1 MSNKT
6 WGGRFKKSL
15 DPLAKEFNASLAF
28 DHVLY
33 SYDICGSQVHAS
45 MLARQGIIKHEE
57 AQIICAALD
66 EIKLELEEGKHIL
79 DDGYEDIHMFI
90 EHLLIEKI
98 GDTGKKLHT
107 GRSRNDQVALDLR
120 LYTRD
125 AAFKII
131 NLLHAVRDVL
141 HQLAIQHADHRMPGY
156 THLQQAQPVYL
167 GWVFDA
173 YRSMLV
179 RDISRFEDM
188 INRMN
193 FSPLGAG
200 ALAGSSLPLD
210 RNWVAQSLGFSG
222 IINNTLDA
230 VSDRDFI
237 MEFCSAASILMV
249 HLSRLAED
257 LILWATQEFGFIT
270 LDDAFAT
277 GSSLM
282 PNKKNP
288 DILEL
293 IRGKSGRVFGH
304 LLGIL
309 TVLKG
314 LPLAYNKDM
323 QEDKEGLFD
332 TVKTLTSCLTILPPF
347 LDSLHFNTELMEQKA
362 NSGYLN
368 ATATLEALIMKGV
381 PFRDAHHQV
390 GQMVAEALEK
400 QCSLEELGYEFLSS
414 IPKSENTLNKQQ
426 KNSIQIKHLLS
437 GKELDSQDIFT
448 ILNLASRIKKYP
460 SDYAKKLLGN
470 NLVMIFEKPSFR
482 TRLSF
487 TLAIENMGG
496 TAVESISTTRK
507 QEEPKDLIRVLNGY
521 CDFVMVRTHDDS
533 CLEEMANYSQIPVI
547 NGLSALYHPCQA
559 LADLLSLQERFG
571 QLEGLTI
578 AYIGDG
584 NNVLHSLLLMA
595 PLVGVRINYC
605 CPALHQPNKEILAL
619 SHSSGHMI
627 TSFSTPEQAVHNVH
641 AIYTDVW
648 TSMGFENQVN
658 EQGFDGLQVNETL
671 MAQAKPEAVFMHC
684 MPMERGKEVSASLPD
699 SPCSI
704 IFSQS
709 ENRLHV
715 QKAILLFL
723 STLGA
728 VDNSLTD

>member
-1 MSNKT
+1 MMSNKT

-33 SYDICGSQVHAS
+33 SFDIQGSQVHAR
-45 MLARQGIIKHEE
+45 MLARQGIISIEE
-57 AQIICAALD
+57 SEAMVTALEDIKNELAQGLHVLD
-66 EIKLELEEGKHIL
+66 NSF
-79 DDGYEDIHMFI
+79 EDIHMLI
-90 EHLLIEKI
+90 EHLLIAKI
-98 GDTGKKLHT
+98 GETGKKLHT

-120 LYTRD
+120 LYTRE
-125 AAFKII
+125 AASNII
-131 NLLHAVRDVL
+131 SMLHTLRDVL
-141 HQLAIQHADHRMPGY
+141 QQLAMKHADDPMPGY
-156 THLQQAQPVYL
+156 THLQQAQPIFL

-173 YRSMLV
+173 YLSMLV

-188 INRMN
+188 RQRMN

-210 RNWVAQSLGFSG
+210 RNWVAQTLGFSG

-293 IRGKSGRVFGH
+293 VRGKSGRVFGH

-323 QEDKEGLFD
+323 QEDKESLFD
-332 TVKTLTSCLTILPPF
+332 TVNTLISCLGIVPPF
-347 LDSLHFNTELMEQKA
+347 LESLHFNTELMELKA
-362 NSGYLN
+362 NSGFLN
-368 ATATLEALIMKGV
+368 ATATLEALIIQGV

-390 GQMVAEALEK
+390 GLMVAEAMEK
-400 QCSLEELGYEFLSS
+400 GCLLDDLNTDLLK
-414 IPKSENTLNKQQ
+414 PVNTLPLQ
-426 KNSIQIKHLLS
+426 KKNAPHTKHLLTGS
-437 GKELDSQDIFT
+437 ELDAQDILNL
-448 ILNLASRIKKYP
+448 LNLASRIKNNP
-460 SDYAKKLLGN
+460 ADYAKKLAGK

-487 TLAIENMGG
+487 ALAMENMGG
-496 TAVESISTTRK
+496 TAIESISNTRK
-507 QEEPKDLIRVLNGY
+507 HEEPRDLIRVLNGY
-521 CDFVMVRTHDDS
+521 CDYVMVRNHDDNS
-533 CLEEMANYSQIPVI
+533 LKEMADYAKMPVI

-559 LADLLSLQERFG
+559 LADLLSLQEHFG
-571 QLEGLTI
+571 RLDGLTI
-578 AYIGDG
+578 AYAGDG
-584 NNVLHSLLLMA
+584 NNVLHSLMLMA
-595 PLVGVRINYC
+595 PLVGVTLNYC
-605 CPALHQPNKEILAL
+605 CPQSRQPNNEILNQC
-619 SHSSGHMI
+619 SSFNRQMI
-627 TSFSTPEQAVHNVH
+627 ASFANLESAVQNAHVV
-641 AIYTDVW
+641 YTDVW
-648 TSMGFENQVN
+648 TSMGFEEQNSEHEFAGFQVN
-658 EQGFDGLQVNETL
+658 ESL
-671 MAQAKPEAVFMHC
+671 MAQARPEAVFMHC
-684 MPMERGKEVSASLPD
+684 MPMVRGDEVSHSLPD

-704 IFSQS
+704 IFAQS

-715 QKAILLFL
+715 QKALLLFL
-723 STLGA
+723 TG
-728 VDNSLTD
+728 LTN

>member
-15 DPLAKEFNASLAF
+15 DPLAKAFNASLAF

-33 SYDICGSQVHAS
+33 SYDILGSQTHAK
-45 MLARQGIIKHEE
+45 MLARQGIIQSEE
-57 AQIICAALD
+57 AQAICAALE
-66 EIKLELEEGKHIL
+66 EIKGELDKGEHVLQDE
-79 DDGYEDIHMFI
+79 YEDIHMFI

-98 GDTGKKLHT
+98 GETGKKLHT

-125 AAFKII
+125 AASKII
-131 NLLHAVRDVL
+131 GLLHSVRDVL
-141 HQLAIQHADHRMPGY
+141 QKLAMKHADDRMPGY
-156 THLQQAQPVYL
+156 THLQQAQPIYL

-173 YRSMLV
+173 YLSMLV

-188 INRMN
+188 RNRMN

-200 ALAGSSLPLD
+200 ALAGSNLPLD
-210 RNWVAQSLGFSG
+210 RNWVAQTLGFSG

-304 LLGIL
+304 LLGIV

-314 LPLAYNKDM
+314 LPLAYNKDL

-332 TVKTLTSCLTILPPF
+332 TVNTLVSCLTILPPF
-347 LDSLHFNTELMEQKA
+347 LESLDFNTELMEKKA
-362 NSGYLN
+362 NSGFLN
-368 ATATLEALIMKGV
+368 ATAVLEALIMQGI

-390 GQMVAEALEK
+390 GQMVAAALEN
-400 QCSLEELGYEFLSS
+400 QCSLEELHPEVSGFLSKP
-414 IPKSENTLNKQQ
+414 IKPLNPQQ
-426 KNSIQIKHLLS
+426 VDSVQLKHVVT
-437 GKELDSQDIFT
+437 GMELDGQDIR
-448 ILNLASRIKKYP
+448 LLLDSASRIKKNP
-460 SDYAKKLLGN
+460 LEFSNTLLGK

-487 TLAIENMGG
+487 TLAMENMGG
-496 TAVESISTTRK
+496 TAIESISNSRK
-507 QEEPKDLIRVLNGY
+507 HEEPRDLIRVLNGY
-521 CDFVMVRTHDDS
+521 CDFVMVRTHDDTV
-533 CLEEMANYSQIPVI
+533 LTEMVNYSKVPII
-547 NGLSALYHPCQA
+547 NGLSALYHPCQV
-559 LADLLSLQERFG
+559 LADLLSLQEHFG
-571 QLEGLTI
+571 TLDGLTI

-595 PLVGVRINYC
+595 PLVGVKINYC
-605 CPALHQPNKEILAL
+605 CPESHQPREEILNQCT
-619 SHSSGHMI
+619 SSLESMI
-627 TSFSTPEQAVHNVH
+627 TCYSTPEEAVRHVD
-641 AIYTDVW
+641 AVYTDVW
-648 TSMGFENQVN
+648 TSMGFVNQDNEDCFTGFQVN
-658 EQGFDGLQVNETL
+658 EAL
-671 MAQAKPEAVFMHC
+671 MAQANSGAVFMHC
-684 MPMERGKEVSASLPD
+684 MPMERGKEVTDSLPD
-699 SPCSI
+699 HSCSI
-704 IFSQS
+704 IFAQS

-715 QKAILLFL
+715 QKALLLFL
-723 STLGA
+723 GQ
-728 VDNSLTD
+728 

>member
-1 MSNKT
+1 MGNKT
-6 WGGRFKKSL
+6 WGGRFKKAL
-15 DPLAKEFNASLAF
+15 DPLAKQFNASLAF

-33 SYDICGSQVHAS
+33 AYDILGSQTHAR
-45 MLARQGIIKHEE
+45 MLARQGILS
-57 AQIICAALD
+57 LD
-66 EIKLELEEGKHIL
+66 ESEAIVSALEEIKNELAQGQHVL
-79 DDGYEDIHMFI
+79 DDGFEDIHMLI
-90 EHLLIEKI
+90 EHVLIAKVGE
-98 GDTGKKLHT
+98 TGKKLHT

-120 LYTRD
+120 LYTREV
-125 AAFKII
+125 ASNII
-131 NLLHAVRDVL
+131 SMLHMLRDVL
-141 HQLAIQHADHRMPGY
+141 HQLAVKHADDPMPGY
-156 THLQQAQPVYL
+156 THLQQAQPIFL

-173 YRSMLV
+173 YLSMLV

-188 INRMN
+188 RQRMN

-210 RNWVAQSLGFSG
+210 RNWVAQTLGFSG

-293 IRGKSGRVFGH
+293 VRGKSGRVFGH
-304 LLGIL
+304 LLGVL

-332 TVKTLTSCLTILPPF
+332 TVNTLISCLGILPPF
-347 LDSLHFNTELMEQKA
+347 LESLQFNTELMALKA
-362 NSGYLN
+362 NSGFLN
-368 ATATLEALIMKGV
+368 ATAMLEALILQGV

-390 GQMVAEALEK
+390 GQMVAEAMEK
-400 QCSLEELGYEFLSS
+400 GCVLADLNPNVLPLMNSRPREPKKTAVPSHVLTGSELNAQD
-414 IPKSENTLNKQQ
+414 IV
-426 KNSIQIKHLLS
+426 HLL
-437 GKELDSQDIFT
+437 G
-448 ILNLASRIKKYP
+448 LAGRIKTNP
-460 SDYAKKLLGN
+460 ADYAKKLLGK
-470 NLVMIFEKPSFR
+470 NLALIFEKPSFR

-496 TAVESISTTRK
+496 SAIESISTSRK
-507 QEEPKDLIRVLNGY
+507 HEEPRDLIRVLNGY
-521 CDFVMVRTHDDS
+521 CDYVMVRTHDDAG
-533 CLEEMANYSQIPVI
+533 LQEMVHYAKMPVI
-547 NGLSALYHPCQA
+547 NGLSALYHPCQV

-571 QLEGLTI
+571 GIDGLTI

-584 NNVLHSLLLMA
+584 NNVLHSLMLMA
-595 PLVGVRINYC
+595 PLVGVRVNYC
-605 CPALHQPNKEILAL
+605 CPPSHQPNDEVLNQC
-619 SHSSGHMI
+619 SSLNHLMI
-627 TSFSTPEQAVHNVH
+627 VSYATPESAVHNADAV
-641 AIYTDVW
+641 YTDVW
-648 TSMGFENQVN
+648 TSMDFEGHHAEEEFAGFQVN
-658 EQGFDGLQVNETL
+658 ESL

-684 MPMERGKEVSASLPD
+684 MPMVRGEEVSHSLPD

-704 IFSQS
+704 IFAQS

-715 QKAILLFL
+715 QKALLLFL
-723 STLGA
+723 TGIS
-728 VDNSLTD
+728 

>member
-6 WGGRFKKSL
+6 WGGRFKKTL
-15 DPLAKEFNASLAF
+15 DPLAKEFNASLTF

-33 SYDICGSQVHAS
+33 TYDILGSQTHAT
-45 MLARQGIIKHEE
+45 MLARQGIIQLEE
-57 AQIICAALD
+57 AQLICSALE
-66 EIKLELEEGKHIL
+66 EIKQELDLGKHVF
-79 DDGYEDIHMFI
+79 DDAYEDIHMFI
-90 EHLLIEKI
+90 EHLLIDKI
-98 GDTGKKLHT
+98 GDIGKKLHT

-120 LYTRD
+120 LYTRE
-125 AAFKII
+125 AASKII
-131 NLLHAVRDVL
+131 ALLHLSRDVL
-141 HQLAIQHADHRMPGY
+141 QKLAHQHAKDKMPGY
-156 THLQQAQPVYL
+156 THLQQAQPIYL
-167 GWVFDA
+167 GWYFEA
-173 YRSMLV
+173 YLSMLV

-188 INRMN
+188 RSRMN

-210 RNWVAQSLGFSG
+210 RNWVAQSLGFKG
-222 IINNTLDA
+222 VINNTLDA

-249 HLSRLAED
+249 HLSRLCED

-293 IRGKSGRVFGH
+293 IRGKSGRVYGH

-332 TVKTLTSCLTILPPF
+332 TVKTLISCLTILPPF
-347 LDSLHFNTELMEQKA
+347 LESLTFNTELMEKKA
-362 NSGYLN
+362 NSGFLN
-368 ATATLEALIMKGV
+368 ATATLEELILKGV

-400 QCSLEELGYEFLSS
+400 GCTLAE
-414 IPKSENTLNKQQ
+414 LNKDIPNIHPLQSGTVQ
-426 KNSIQIKHLLS
+426 SPKQLKHLLT
-437 GKELDSQDIFT
+437 GMELDGQDILSVLQLAST
-448 ILNLASRIKKYP
+448 IKKNPSEYANILVGKNLA
-460 SDYAKKLLGN
+460 
-470 NLVMIFEKPSFR
+470 MIFEKPSFR

-487 TLAIENMGG
+487 TLAMENLGG
-496 TAVESISTTRK
+496 TAIESISTTRK

-521 CDFVMVRTHDDS
+521 CDYVMVRTHNDEG
-533 CLEEMANYSQIPVI
+533 LEEMAHYSQIPII
-547 NGLSALYHPCQA
+547 NGLSALYHPCQV

-571 QLEGLTI
+571 KLEGLTL

-595 PLVGVRINYC
+595 PLVGVSINYC
-605 CPALHQPNKEILAL
+605 CPVNYQPNLEILSKCKSISGQMIHSYPSPEEAVQN
-619 SHSSGHMI
+619 SH
-627 TSFSTPEQAVHNVH
+627 VV
-641 AIYTDVW
+641 YTDVW
-648 TSMGFENQVN
+648 TSMGFEG
-658 EQGFDGLQVNETL
+658 EERDQGFDGFQVNEEL
-671 MAQAKPEAVFMHC
+671 MSYANSDAVFMHC
-684 MPMERGKEVSASLPD
+684 MPMERGKEVSISLPD
-699 SPCSI
+699 APASI
-704 IFSQS
+704 IFAQS
-709 ENRLHV
+709 ENRLYV
-715 QKAILLFL
+715 QKALLIFL
-723 STLGA
+723 G
-728 VDNSLTD
+728 V